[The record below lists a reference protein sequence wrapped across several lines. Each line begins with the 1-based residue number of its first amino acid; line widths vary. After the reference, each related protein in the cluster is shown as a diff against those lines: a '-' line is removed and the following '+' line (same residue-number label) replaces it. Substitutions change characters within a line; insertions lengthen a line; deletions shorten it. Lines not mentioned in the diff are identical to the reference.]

1 MVQQDMPKALTQLG
15 EDEQIFRD
23 TVRRFA
29 LEKIGPLVRSMDE
42 SQQMDAALIR
52 RLFELGLMGIE
63 VPEQYGGSGGSF
75 FQAIVAVEEISAVDP
90 SVGVLVDV

>member
-42 SQQMDAALIR
+42 SQ
-52 RLFELGLMGIE
+52 
-63 VPEQYGGSGGSF
+63 
-75 FQAIVAVEEISAVDP
+75 
-90 SVGVLVDV
+90 